1 VAVRDRARRGG
12 DIAERLLELAAAV
25 ARLVEALPQR
35 AVTRHIGLQ
44 IFRSATSAGANYE
57 EARHA
62 ESRADFVHKVGL
74 AAKELGEALYWL
86 RLLDKLALLR
96 SDPAVQREAD
106 ELIAILV
113 ASART
118 ARTR

>member
-1 VAVRDRARRGG
+1 M
-12 DIAERLLELAAAV
+12 AAAV
-25 ARLVEALPQR
+25 VHRVEALAKR
-35 AVTRHIGLQ
+35 AVTRHIALQ
-44 IFRSATSAGANYE
+44 RVRSATSAGANYE

-74 AAKELGEALYWL
+74 AAKELAEALYWL
-86 RLLDKLALLR
+86 RWLDKLALLR
-96 SDPAVQREAD
+96 AEPAVQREAD

-118 ARTR
+118 ARAQ

>member
-1 VAVRDRARRGG
+1 MRDRARRGG

-118 ARTR
+118 ARAR

>member
-1 VAVRDRARRGG
+1 MRDRETPGG

-25 ARLVEALPQR
+25 VRLVEALPKR
-35 AVTRHIGLQ
+35 AIARHIGLQ
-44 IFRSATSAGANYE
+44 MVRSATSAGANYQ

-96 SDPAVQREAD
+96 AEPTVQREAD

-118 ARTR
+118 ARAR

>member
-1 VAVRDRARRGG
+1 MRDRSRPWAE
-12 DIAERLLELAAAV
+12 IAERLRELAAV
-25 ARLVEALPQR
+25 VVRLVEALPKR

-44 IFRSATSAGANYE
+44 IVRAATSAGANYE
-57 EARHA
+57 EGRHA
-62 ESRADFVHKVGL
+62 QSRADFVHKVGL

-96 SDPAVQREAD
+96 GEPTLQREAD

-118 ARTR
+118 ARAR